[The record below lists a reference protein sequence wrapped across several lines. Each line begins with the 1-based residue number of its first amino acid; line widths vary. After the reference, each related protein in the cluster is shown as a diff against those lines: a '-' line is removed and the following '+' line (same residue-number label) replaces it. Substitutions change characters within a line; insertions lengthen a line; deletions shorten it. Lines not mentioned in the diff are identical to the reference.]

1 MKINDVILENKQ
13 LDELTAGQVGTAVG
27 KGVGAVAKGA
37 GAVVGGI
44 AGAGKAFMKGFKGG
58 KAVVGGDSIASKLQ
72 AKTGMKGAAG
82 SSSGQGGVGGQGGAG
97 APGQAGQAGQPGAP
111 GQAAKPAGQ
120 TSPQSVNMK
129 AIQDAIAK
137 LPQNQRMSLR
147 AIVAKKAGVK

>member
-1 MKINDVILENKQ
+1 MKINDVIVENKQQ
-13 LDELTAGQVGTAVG
+13 LDELTAGEVGTAVG

-44 AGAGKAFMKGFKGG
+44 AGAGKAFMKGFRGG
-58 KAVVGGDSIASKLQ
+58 KAVVGGTDTPTANTAPNTK
-72 AKTGMKGAAG
+72 AAP
-82 SSSGQGGVGGQGGAG
+82 AG
-97 APGQAGQAGQPGAP
+97 APGAKAAAP
-111 GQAAKPAGQ
+111 GTQPAAQAA
-120 TSPQSVNMK
+120 PQAVDMK

>member
-1 MKINDVILENKQ
+1 MKINDVIVENEQ

-44 AGAGKAFMKGFKGG
+44 AGAGKAFMKGFRGG
-58 KAVVGGDSIASKLQ
+58 KATVAGDNAP
-72 AKTGMKGAAG
+72 AAGAAP
-82 SSSGQGGVGGQGGAG
+82 AG
-97 APGQAGQAGQPGAP
+97 AKATT
-111 GQAAKPAGQ
+111 AKQPAGQ
-120 TSPQSVNMK
+120 KPAAQAAPQAVDMK
-129 AIQDAIAK
+129 AIQSAIAK